1 MSFPASELLAVN
13 MAQQGHCHDS
23 EVTAPGAC
31 ATIVDP
37 LQSLTRRHSQAI
49 RGRGDLLHPCTRP
62 VSYVPQPSGDRT
74 QFVNPV
80 REIRSMAPR
89 GARVQRG
96 GRDEGS
102 RGGVTDVVR
111 FFHIKCDDSRS
122 NQRCGARS
130 LERTPGVHRAGRVPR
145 LRSQRQARPSLP
157 QPIGSKGF
165 GTIGRRVFEPR
176 AALASRAA
184 FLVTRGSVSNPRVA
198 SVPADH

>member
-1 MSFPASELLAVN
+1 MQTRHVDEACALISVPPLLQRAMSFPASELLAVN

-111 FFHIKCDDSRS
+111 FSHKKSGTHTR
-122 NQRCGARS
+122 
-130 LERTPGVHRAGRVPR
+130 RTPGGPGSSAQIPKTGASLAPAAN
-145 LRSQRQARPSLP
+145 RQ
-157 QPIGSKGF
+157 
-165 GTIGRRVFEPR
+165 
-176 AALASRAA
+176 
-184 FLVTRGSVSNPRVA
+184 
-198 SVPADH
+198 